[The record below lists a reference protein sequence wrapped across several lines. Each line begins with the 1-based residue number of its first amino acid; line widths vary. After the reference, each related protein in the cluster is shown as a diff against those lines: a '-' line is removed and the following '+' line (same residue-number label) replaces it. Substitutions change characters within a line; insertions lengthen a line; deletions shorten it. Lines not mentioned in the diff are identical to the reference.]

1 MNYVVNERFFEKVLQ
16 IKNETD
22 AIGQNF
28 DELRQY
34 LAAHVNTDEDSLIFI
49 FSGYLQA
56 MEEAAE
62 LANVELDMSYDTIE
76 NVMSTVM
83 ALANIQRKSENYQ
96 DNRHNA
102 EITMKTLA
110 AYLTMMAVNNHG
122 AKIKVDRR
130 GNSRESRPELWSDR
144 YYLRIN
150 NKRDSDFLPY
160 AIEGLNSTPI
170 EVENGFAVD
179 INPLIGAYLRITNV
193 NLTDHG
199 FSNLVITFDEVTENE

>member
-1 MNYVVNERFFEKVLQ
+1 MDYVVNERFLEKVLK
-16 IKNETD
+16 IKNDTD
-22 AIGQNF
+22 AIGQNI

-34 LAAHVNTDEDSLIFI
+34 MAAHVNTDEDSLMFI

-56 MEEAAE
+56 IEEGAE
-62 LANVELDMSYDTIE
+62 LANVKLDMTYDTIE
-76 NVMSTVM
+76 NVIPALIS
-83 ALANIQRKSENYQ
+83 LANIQNKSKNYQ
-96 DNRHNA
+96 DNRYNA

-122 AKIKVDRR
+122 AKIKVDKR

-160 AIEGLNSTPI
+160 AVEGLDSTPI
-170 EVENGFAVD
+170 EVDNGFAVD

-193 NLTDHG
+193 NLADHG
-199 FSNLVITFDEVTENE
+199 FSNLVITFDEEIEE